1 MIEYLRGIL
10 LEQSDGHVVVD
21 VGGVGYG
28 LSVPATTQRSMGEPG
43 GEVALWVRTYVR
55 EDTLRLFGFATRHER
70 EVFDVFLGLSG
81 IGPGTGLAILSTL
94 SVADIVQ
101 ATLAGDISR
110 FKGVKGVGPKTAEKL
125 LLELRGKVKRLA
137 AGLTPEER
145 QESAMAEAV
154 LPTEAARDAVA
165 ALEALDVRPAQAR
178 KAVALALEALG
189 SEATVQDLV
198 REGLKHRR

>member
-10 LEQSDGHVVVD
+10 LEKSDGHLVVD

-28 LSVPATTQRSMGEPG
+28 LSVSETTAKAAGEPG
-43 GEVALWVRTYVR
+43 GEAALWVRTYVR

-70 EVFDVFLGLSG
+70 EVFDVFLTISG
-81 IGPGTGLAILSTL
+81 IGPGAGLSILSALT
-94 SVADIVQ
+94 VADIVQ
-101 ATLAGDISR
+101 ATLSGDISK
-110 FKGVKGVGPKTAEKL
+110 FKAVKGVGPKTAEKL
-125 LLELRGKVKRLA
+125 ILELKSKVKRLA

-145 QESAMAEAV
+145 TDAAMAEAA

-178 KAVALALEALG
+178 KAIALALEALG
-189 SEATVQDLV
+189 ADAPVQALV
-198 REGLKHRR
+198 REGLKYRR

>member
-10 LEQSDGHVVVD
+10 LEKADGHLVLD

-28 LSVPATTQRSMGEPG
+28 LSVPETTSRAIGDPG
-43 GEVALWVRTYVR
+43 SEAAVWVRTYVR

-70 EVFDVFLGLSG
+70 EVFDVFLTISG
-81 IGPGTGLAILSTL
+81 IGPGAGLSILSTL
-94 SVADIVQ
+94 TVAEIVQ
-101 ATLAGDISR
+101 ATMSGDISK

-125 LLELRGKVKRLA
+125 ILELKGKVKRLA
-137 AGLTPEER
+137 AGLTTEER
-145 QESAMAEAV
+145 QEAVMAETA

-178 KAVALALEALG
+178 RAIELALEALG
-189 SEATVQDLV
+189 ADAPVQALV
-198 REGLKHRR
+198 REGLKYRR